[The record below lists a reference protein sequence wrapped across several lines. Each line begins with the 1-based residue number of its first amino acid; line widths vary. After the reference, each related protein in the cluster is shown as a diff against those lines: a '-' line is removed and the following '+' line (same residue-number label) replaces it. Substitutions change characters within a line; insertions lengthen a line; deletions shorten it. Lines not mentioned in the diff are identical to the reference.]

1 MMCTIPDI
9 SFAVGM
15 VSIYQANS
23 GHSHWKAVKMIL
35 RYLKGTINYSLCF
48 QEENLQLMGYI
59 DTDWRRNLDERKF
72 TSGYIFLL
80 NNGAISWSSKKYS
93 CIPCPQWKLDL

>member
-48 QEENLQLMGYI
+48 QEENL
-59 DTDWRRNLDERKF
+59 
-72 TSGYIFLL
+72 
-80 NNGAISWSSKKYS
+80 
-93 CIPCPQWKLDL
+93 